1 MTGILGNRT
10 LHYYEP
16 WYWLN
21 VNKCILGLDEVQSI
35 HRSISSLSGV
45 ACHWFLHRPSLSR
58 CLGLLRC
65 HTGCHGF
72 WPVMT
77 SNCWSSA
84 RIVDG
89 VLLSRKRSMQRS
101 VTTAIYR
108 KCKFQHPR
116 FTTPS
121 RAASTSSGPRDY
133 ILSKCCNDGKSL
145 AAYGTWTFPVLISV
159 RPRTRPEKLWAL
171 LSQF

>member
-1 MTGILGNRT
+1 MKFKALIGVFPRYLELHVTGF
-10 LHYYEP
+10 YKDQA
-16 WYWLN
+16 W
-21 VNKCILGLDEVQSI
+21 V
-35 HRSISSLSGV
+35 V
-45 ACHWFLHRPSLSR
+45 AQGGF
-58 CLGLLRC
+58 

-84 RIVDG
+84 RKVDG

-121 RAASTSSGPRDY
+121 RAASTSSGPWDY

-145 AAYGTWTFPVLISV
+145 AAYGTWTFPVLISA
-159 RPRTRPEKLWAL
+159 RPRPEKLWAL
-171 LSQF
+171 LSQFEYVWMRHSVHMLTPAIKLG